1 MDLSNVAVVILN
13 WNGRKLLEEFLPS
26 VIKYSGNAVIYLADN
41 ASTDDSVNFV
51 RTNFL
56 SVKIII
62 NEVNG
67 GYAKGYNDALKNV
80 EEPYYLLLNSDIEV
94 TENWLSPLLEII
106 QQKNVGAVQPKI
118 KAFSEKESFEYAGAA
133 GGFIDKDF
141 YPFCRGRIF
150 DNVEK
155 DSGQYDYPV
164 EVFWTSGACMLIK
177 RSLFWE
183 TGGLD
188 EDFFAHMEEIDLC
201 WRIKKRGYSM
211 QIIPQSTV
219 YHVGGGTLSY
229 ASPQKTFLNFR
240 NSLLMVTKNYNGWLL
255 GKIFRRLVLDGVA
268 GAVFLLKG
276 TPQLT
281 WAVIRAH
288 FSYYSLV
295 RKMLKKREKESFLK
309 FKSIKGVYNGSILW
323 AVHIHGIKKFSD
335 LNYRKLEKY

>member
-1 MDLSNVAVVILN
+1 MDLSSIAVVILN
-13 WNGRKLLEEFLPS
+13 WNGRKLLEGFLPS
-26 VIKYSGNAVIYLADN
+26 VTRYSGNAAIYLADN
-41 ASTDDSVNFV
+41 ASTDDSVSFVKANFP
-51 RTNFL
+51 

-67 GYAKGYNDALKNV
+67 GYAKGYNDALKSI

-106 QQKNVGAVQPKI
+106 QQQNVGAVQPKI

-155 DSGQYDYPV
+155 DSGQYDYPM
-164 EVFWTSGACMLIK
+164 EVFWASGACMLIR

-211 QIIPQSTV
+211 QIIPQSVV

-240 NSLLMVTKNYNGWLL
+240 NSLLMITKNYNGWLS
-255 GKIFRRLVLDGVA
+255 GKILRRLVLDGIA
-268 GAVFLLKG
+268 GIVFLVKG
-276 TPQLT
+276 NPRLT

-288 FSYYSLV
+288 FAYYSLLG
-295 RKMLKKREKESFLK
+295 KMLKKREKESFLK
-309 FKSIKGVYNGSILW
+309 FKEIKGVYSGSILW
-323 AVHIHGIKKFSD
+323 AVHIHGIRKFSD
-335 LNYRKLEKY
+335 LNYRKLERY

>member
-1 MDLSNVAVVILN
+1 MDLSSIAVVILN
-13 WNGRKLLEEFLPS
+13 WNGRKLLEGFLPS
-26 VIKYSGNAVIYLADN
+26 VTRYSGNAAIYLADN
-41 ASTDDSVNFV
+41 ASTDDSVSFVKANFP
-51 RTNFL
+51 

-67 GYAKGYNDALKNV
+67 GYAKGYNDALKSI

-106 QQKNVGAVQPKI
+106 QQQNVGAVQPKI

-155 DSGQYDYPV
+155 DSGQYDYPM
-164 EVFWTSGACMLIK
+164 EVFWASGACMLIR

-211 QIIPQSTV
+211 RIIPQSVV

-240 NSLLMVTKNYNGWLL
+240 NSLLMITKNYNGWLS
-255 GKIFRRLVLDGVA
+255 GKILRRLVLDGIA
-268 GAVFLLKG
+268 GIVFLVKG
-276 TPQLT
+276 NPRLT

-288 FSYYSLV
+288 FAYYSLLG
-295 RKMLKKREKESFLK
+295 KMLKKREKGSFLK
-309 FKSIKGVYNGSILW
+309 FKEIKGVYSGSILW
-323 AVHIHGIKKFSD
+323 AVHIHGIRKFSD

>member
-1 MDLSNVAVVILN
+1 MDLSSIAVVILN
-13 WNGRKLLEEFLPS
+13 WNGRKLLEDFLPS
-26 VIKYSGNAVIYLADN
+26 VIRYSGNAAVYLADN
-41 ASTDDSVNFV
+41 ASTDDSVSFV
-51 RTNFL
+51 RTNFP
-56 SVKIII
+56 SVKIIV
-62 NEVNG
+62 NKVNG
-67 GYAKGYNDALKNV
+67 GYAKGYNDALKSV

-106 QQKNVGAVQPKI
+106 QLENVGAVQPKI

-150 DNVEK
+150 DDVEK

-164 EVFWTSGACMLIK
+164 EVFWTSGACMLI
-177 RSLFWE
+177 RRTLFWE
-183 TGGLD
+183 AGGLD

-211 QIIPQSTV
+211 RVIPQSVV

-240 NSLLMVTKNYNGWLL
+240 NSLLMITKNYNGWLS
-255 GKIFRRLVLDGVA
+255 GKIVRRLVLDGIA
-268 GAVFLLKG
+268 GIVFLLQG
-276 TPQLT
+276 SPQLM

-288 FSYYSLV
+288 FSYYSLLG
-295 RKMLKKREKESFLK
+295 KMLRKREKSSSLK
-309 FKSIKGVYNGSILW
+309 FKEIKAVYNGSILW
-323 AVHIHGIKKFSD
+323 AVHVHGIKKFSD